1 MFFHPF
7 LNQGRAKER
16 LEKKRTRKNNIFL
29 PKPRDEV
36 GSISLACAWNDN
48 IPICPRRGGLHND
61 GINIAAPRGAPVF
74 ASENGVVAYAGNG
87 IKGFGNL
94 LLVRHSDGWTT
105 VMLIL
110 IKF

>member
-1 MFFHPF
+1 MR
-7 LNQGRAKER
+7 G
-16 LEKKRTRKNNIFL
+16 TI
-29 PKPRDEV
+29 
-36 GSISLACAWNDN
+36 ISRFG
-48 IPICPRRGGLHND
+48 PRRGGLHND

-94 LLVRHSDGWTT
+94 LLVSTQTDGQLP
-105 VMLIL
+105 MLIL